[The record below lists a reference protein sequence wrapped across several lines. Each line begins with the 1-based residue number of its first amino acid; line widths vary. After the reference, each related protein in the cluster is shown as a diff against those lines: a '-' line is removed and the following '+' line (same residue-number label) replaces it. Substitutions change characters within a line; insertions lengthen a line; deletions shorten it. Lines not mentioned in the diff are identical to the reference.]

1 MAGLAGRRP
10 GELVHRAI
18 SQEPWLWMGDAFTS
32 RLPRVQGM
40 DTRIST
46 LIAEQGFIAVADQ
59 PRLRWAL
66 SQLKAEG
73 KLQTPLPGIYLPAG
87 FSPGAWLRAVSA
99 WAAPLGVLNARTAA
113 SLWLPELVSPVA
125 FVAHPSLRSRRGVAV
140 SRRTVPC
147 EFVNER
153 DGIRFVTPAYAAVEL
168 AATDDG
174 RAACEALRLRL
185 ADTDTLAAALA
196 CLRGSPGHTARRKA
210 VAACAENPWSYA
222 ELRLHRILRQARVT
236 DWVANRPL
244 RLGDRQLWPDIRFK
258 RRLLILEFDG
268 RKVHND
274 PIQFLTDRERWN
286 LFEAFGYHVLHF
298 GWEHL
303 DRPDYVVAATRAAL
317 RIAAPA

>member
-1 MAGLAGRRP
+1 MAELAACGA
-10 GELVHRAI
+10 GELIHRAI
-18 SQEPWLWMGDAFTS
+18 PQTPRLWMGDVFTS
-32 RLPRVQGM
+32 RLPKVQGM

-46 LIAEQGFIAVADQ
+46 LIAEQGFIAVADH

-66 SQLKAEG
+66 SQSKAEG
-73 KLQTPLPGIYLPAG
+73 KLQTPLPGIYLPTG
-87 FSPGAWLRAVSA
+87 FSSAAWLRAVSA
-99 WAAPLGVLNARTAA
+99 WAAPLGVLNARSAA

-125 FVAHPSLRSRRGVAV
+125 FVAHPSLRSRRGVTV
-140 SRRTVPC
+140 SRRAVPR

-174 RAACEALRLRL
+174 RTACEALRLRL
-185 ADTDTLAAALA
+185 ADIDSLAHALSS
-196 CLRGSPGHTARRKA
+196 LRGSPGHTARRRA

-222 ELRLHRILRQARVT
+222 ELRLHRILRRARIT

-244 RLGDRQLWPDIRFK
+244 RLGDREVWPDVRFRK
-258 RRLLILEFDG
+258 RLLILEFDG

-274 PIQFLTDRERWN
+274 PAQFLDDRERWN
-286 LFEAFGYHVLHF
+286 LFETFGYHVLHF

-303 DRPDYVVAATRAAL
+303 DRQDYVVGATRAAL
-317 RIAAPA
+317 QVAAPA

>member
-1 MAGLAGRRP
+1 
-10 GELVHRAI
+10 
-18 SQEPWLWMGDAFTS
+18 MGDAFTA
-32 RLPRVQGM
+32 RLPKVQGM
-40 DTRIST
+40 DTRIAT
-46 LIAEQGFIAVADQ
+46 LIAEQGFIAVADH

-66 SQLKAEG
+66 SQRKADGE
-73 KLQTPLPGIYLPAG
+73 LQTPLPGIYLPAD
-87 FSPGAWLRAVSA
+87 FSPGAWLQAVSA

-113 SLWLPELVSPVA
+113 SLWMPELISPVA
-125 FVAHPSLRSRRGVAV
+125 FVAHPSLRSRRGVTV

-147 EFVNER
+147 EFVDER
-153 DGIRFVTPAYAAVEL
+153 DGIRFATPAYAAVEL

-174 RAACEALRLRL
+174 RAACEALRRRL

-196 CLRGSPGHTARRKA
+196 SLRGSPGHSARRKA

-222 ELRLHRILRQARVT
+222 ELRLHRILREARIT

-244 RLGDRQLWPDIRFK
+244 RLGGRELWPDIRFRK
-258 RRLLILEFDG
+258 RLLILEFDG
-268 RKVHND
+268 RKVHSD
-274 PIQFLTDRERWN
+274 PVQFLTDRERWN
-286 LFEAFGYHVLHF
+286 LFAAFGYHLLHV

>member
-1 MAGLAGRRP
+1 
-10 GELVHRAI
+10 
-18 SQEPWLWMGDAFTS
+18 MGDAFTAC
-32 RLPRVQGM
+32 LPKVQGM
-40 DTRIST
+40 DTRIRT
-46 LIAEQGFIAVADQ
+46 LVAEQGFIAVADH

-66 SQLKAEG
+66 SRLKAEG
-73 KLQTPLPGIYLPAG
+73 ELVTPLPGIYLPAG
-87 FSPGAWLRAVSA
+87 FAPGAWLRAVSA

-125 FVAHPSLRSRRGVAV
+125 SVAHPSLRSRRGVAV
-140 SRRTVPC
+140 SRRTVPR

-153 DGIRFVTPAYAAVEL
+153 DGIRFATPAYAAVEL

-174 RAACEALRLRL
+174 RAACEALPRRL

-196 CLRGSPGHTARRKA
+196 TLGGSPGHAARRKA

-222 ELRLHRILRQARVT
+222 ELRLHRILKEARIT

-244 RLGDRQLWPDIRFK
+244 RLGGRELWPDVRFRK
-258 RRLLILEFDG
+258 RLLILEFDG

-274 PIQFLTDRERWN
+274 PVQFLTDRERWN

-298 GWEHL
+298 AWEHL
-303 DRPDYVVAATRAAL
+303 DQPDYVVAATRAAL